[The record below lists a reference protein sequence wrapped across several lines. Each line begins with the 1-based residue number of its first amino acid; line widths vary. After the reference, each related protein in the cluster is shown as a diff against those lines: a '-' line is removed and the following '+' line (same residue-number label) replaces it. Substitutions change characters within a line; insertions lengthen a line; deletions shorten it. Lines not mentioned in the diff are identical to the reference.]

1 MASKAPIPNLGHG
14 SPGREDTMARTA
26 VKEPPVAAAKDTQ
39 AMVEVEAPV
48 CAHHWIIAS
57 PEGAMSLGRCKRCG
71 LEKEF
76 PNSAEDGLWQR
87 DVPESRWTGR
97 VDGTDFR
104 DGF

>member
-1 MASKAPIPNLGHG
+1 MSRI
-14 SPGREDTMARTA
+14 A
-26 VKEPPVAAAKDTQ
+26 VKEAPTTQ
-39 AMVEVEAPV
+39 ETEAPT

-87 DVPESRWTGR
+87 DVPQSRWTGR
-97 VDGTDFR
+97 IDGASFK

>member
-1 MASKAPIPNLGHG
+1 MSRI
-14 SPGREDTMARTA
+14 A
-26 VKEPPVAAAKDTQ
+26 VKEAPTTQ
-39 AMVEVEAPV
+39 ETEAPA

-57 PEGAMSLGRCKRCG
+57 PEGAMSLGKCKRCG

-87 DVPESRWTGR
+87 DVPQSRWTGR
-97 VDGTDFR
+97 VDTASFA